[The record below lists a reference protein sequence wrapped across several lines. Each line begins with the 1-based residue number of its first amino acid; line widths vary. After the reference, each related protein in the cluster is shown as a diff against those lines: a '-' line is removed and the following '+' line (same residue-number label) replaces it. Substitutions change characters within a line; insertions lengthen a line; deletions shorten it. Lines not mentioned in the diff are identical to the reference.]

1 MTNPPTYTPGL
12 GVTIMAYRLYMG
24 LTRDTLAER
33 MGMNPRSLERIE
45 QNQRDCPPGLL
56 DTLAEMVSKFEHA
69 VDIAVDAI
77 NTAPHPVTLNADAD
91 EWTRAVY
98 GRAAVET
105 GRSVNS
111 TL

>member
-1 MTNPPTYTPGL
+1 MNPPTYTPGI

-24 LTRDTLAER
+24 LTRDTLAEK

-56 DTLAEMVSKFEHA
+56 DTLAEMLQKFEHA
-69 VDIAVDAI
+69 VDNAVIAI
-77 NTAPHPVTLNADAD
+77 NSSSQPYTLTSDAD
-91 EWTRAVY
+91 EWTRAVF

-111 TL
+111 AL